1 MENKKCSIGLFKNEI
16 CSEEK
21 FINCKDFSD
30 EDQITLNSRSGTD
43 VSFICSQHDKQYRI
57 KYTSNQKSCADPFK
71 LHDSIVRKSLRPVSL
86 KLFEQCKIRL
96 PSIIPGSK
104 LCISCTKRVYSELPE
119 HQNEVEI
126 FEKTVNVE
134 ESQLVESVSEDSVSK
149 SSKPSETPDQVG
161 TPILIQSL
169 VDEKMSSNLSE
180 NLQLSN
186 VTISTSEM
194 CSSTGETFT
203 PTEIHLD
210 RLNSIAKIFN
220 LSPVK
225 KKDLDRSKTYAQQKY
240 HEMTSKLQSCFEH
253 LMENDSDTIKNKQLN
268 IDDTPELTGKEIINQ
283 LKEKFNNCSKVSE
296 KLQILSVLPLSW
308 STEKI
313 VDVFEASTYMVKKVK
328 QKVSEDGILFTPQ
341 RNKGHSLLKTTEE
354 KIQQF
359 YRNQD
364 VSRELPGKKE
374 FKSVHENGQRVPKQK
389 RLILG
394 NLNEIYQLF
403 KQKYPFEKVSFSKFA
418 SLRPPECVLA
428 GSSGTHVVCVCLI
441 HENFKLSFHGAK
453 LDKLK
458 CSDESQPFSS
468 YRDCLKMVI
477 CPRPT
482 SDCYLGTCSNCP
494 GSTKLRRTIEN
505 IFNDNFVDEIT
516 YKQWTQ
522 VDRCSLETIVKST
535 DDFVD
540 NLVES
545 IPKFLQHDFIAR
557 QQAEFFQTT
566 KKNLEVGQVLVVA
579 DFSENYSFLLQN
591 SVQGAYWNNSQATI
605 HPFACYYRSID
616 ENVDNIVPLNLIIIS
631 DNLTHNTTAVYS
643 FQEVL
648 TSFLKNKIPD
658 ISKII
663 YFSDGAAS
671 QYKNRYNLL
680 NLLHHE
686 EDFQI
691 PAEWHYFATSH
702 GKGPSDGL
710 GGTLKRKVDRA
721 NLQSKADDQIQTP
734 DELFQWAKENV
745 HGINCDFV
753 SNEQIQRTQKKLN
766 QRFKNALPV
775 QGIRNCHAAIPISS
789 DVMRVKTSSS
799 SEEGK
804 DFQLKNTDIY
814 EFVEEPDIKSR

>member
-1 MENKKCSIGLFKNEI
+1 MN
-16 CSEEK
+16 
-21 FINCKDFSD
+21 
-30 EDQITLNSRSGTD
+30 T
-43 VSFICSQHDKQYRI
+43 
-57 KYTSNQKSCADPFK
+57 P
-71 LHDSIVRKSLRPVSL
+71 VRKSLGEVLFPKPSLTASPKASRLINTNITPKTEAQKWVNTAREALAKSRNLRTDL
-86 KLFEQCKIRL
+86 KLEIEKSLDNLNKIIESLLPTITPGTTPNTNTTPTITTPDTILDQPNTLEERL
-96 PSIIPGSK
+96 LKRLDAHSK
-104 LCISCTKRVYSELPE
+104 LIQESD
-119 HQNEVEI
+119 
-126 FEKTVNVE
+126 KT
-134 ESQLVESVSEDSVSK
+134 
-149 SSKPSETPDQVG
+149 
-161 TPILIQSL
+161 
-169 VDEKMSSNLSE
+169 M
-180 NLQLSN
+180 
-186 VTISTSEM
+186 
-194 CSSTGETFT
+194 
-203 PTEIHLD
+203 
-210 RLNSIAKIFN
+210 R
-220 LSPVK
+220 
-225 KKDLDRSKTYAQQKY
+225 
-240 HEMTSKLQSCFEH
+240 
-253 LMENDSDTIKNKQLN
+253 
-268 IDDTPELTGKEIINQ
+268 
-283 LKEKFNNCSKVSE
+283 
-296 KLQILSVLPLSW
+296 
-308 STEKI
+308 
-313 VDVFEASTYMVKKVK
+313 
-328 QKVSEDGILFTPQ
+328 
-341 RNKGHSLLKTTEE
+341 
-354 KIQQF
+354 
-359 YRNQD
+359 
-364 VSRELPGKKE
+364 
-374 FKSVHENGQRVPKQK
+374 
-389 RLILG
+389 
-394 NLNEIYQLF
+394 
-403 KQKYPFEKVSFSKFA
+403 
-418 SLRPPECVLA
+418 
-428 GSSGTHVVCVCLI
+428 
-441 HENFKLSFHGAK
+441 
-453 LDKLK
+453 
-458 CSDESQPFSS
+458 
-468 YRDCLKMVI
+468 
-477 CPRPT
+477 
-482 SDCYLGTCSNCP
+482 
-494 GSTKLRRTIEN
+494 
-505 IFNDNFVDEIT
+505 
-516 YKQWTQ
+516 
-522 VDRCSLETIVKST
+522 
-535 DDFVD
+535 
-540 NLVES
+540 ES

-804 DFQLKNTDIY
+804 DFRLKNTDIY
-814 EFVEEPDIKSR
+814 EFVEEPYIKSRLRKRKGATTVTEELKKKNFS